1 MGHVAQLY
9 RYPVKSMQGEPV
21 EHLEFASG
29 SALGDRQWALV
40 DAETGVFLSA
50 KRHGALLQAFAGT
63 AADGSVAIKL
73 PDGVELATLDPG
85 ANRVLSEWLGHSVEL
100 RGAGDGVAP
109 SYESF
114 NDPTDDDSE
123 THMFQGPSSHFA
135 DCADVHLLTTASLRA
150 AKALGTDGDWDV
162 RRFRPTMVLDA
173 GENEADGFVE
183 DEWVGSRVV
192 IGQSA
197 TFEIFMKTIRC
208 NLPTRPQPGIPR
220 DTSVARLLRDHH
232 DFCLGVYGAFRR
244 GGVVRV
250 GDAVLRQPA

>member
-1 MGHVAQLY
+1 
-9 RYPVKSMQGEPV
+9 
-21 EHLEFASG
+21 
-29 SALGDRQWALV
+29 
-40 DAETGVFLSA
+40 
-50 KRHGALLQAFAGT
+50 
-63 AADGSVAIKL
+63 
-73 PDGVELATLDPG
+73 
-85 ANRVLSEWLGHSVEL
+85 
-100 RGAGDGVAP
+100 
-109 SYESF
+109 
-114 NDPTDDDSE
+114 
-123 THMFQGPSSHFA
+123 
-135 DCADVHLLTTASLRA
+135 
-150 AKALGTDGDWDV
+150 
-162 RRFRPTMVLDA
+162 MVLDA